1 MINTERKGIILAGG
15 SGTRLYPLSK
25 SVSKQ
30 LMPVYDKPMIYY
42 PLSTLMLSGIRDIL
56 IITRPHE
63 KENFY
68 NLLGNGDHLGVNI
81 SYAVQS
87 SPDGIAQAFLIG
99 EKFISNNNCALV
111 LGDNIFYGTN
121 LHKLLNNACKKSIGA
136 SVFCYRVEDPENYG
150 VIEFEQKKIISI
162 SEKPENPKSNY
173 VVTGLYYYDDQVV
186 DFAKSLK
193 PSNRGELEITDIN
206 NLYLEKELLTSEFMG
221 RGYAWLDTGSHDSLL
236 QAGQFIATLEN
247 RQGVKICCP
256 EEISYRLGWISA
268 EKLLEIA
275 NPYMKTKYGKYLK
288 SLIDEN

>member
-68 NLLGNGDHLGVNI
+68 NLLGNGDQLGISI
-81 SYAVQS
+81 SYQVQN
-87 SPDGIAQAFLIG
+87 SPEGIAQAFLIG
-99 EKFISNNNCALV
+99 EKFISGKNSTLI

-121 LHKLLNNACKKSIGA
+121 LPTLLGNACNKSVGA
-136 SVFCYRVEDPENYG
+136 TVFSYRVDDPENYG
-150 VIEFEQKKIISI
+150 VIEFEKKKIISI
-162 SEKPENPKSNY
+162 SEKPKKPKSNY
-173 VVTGLYYYDDQVV
+173 VITGLYYYDEQVI

-193 PSNRGELEITDIN
+193 PSERGELEITDIN
-206 NLYLEKELLTSEFMG
+206 SMYLEKNALTAEFMG

-236 QAGQFIATLEN
+236 HAGQFISTIEN
-247 RQGVKICCP
+247 RQGLKICCP
-256 EEISYRLGWISA
+256 EEVSYRAGWISSEQLLKIA
-268 EKLLEIA
+268 EPL
-275 NPYMKTKYGKYLK
+275 MKTNYGRYLK
-288 SLIDEN
+288 NLTEEI

>member
-1 MINTERKGIILAGG
+1 MRYKSRKGIILAGG

-42 PLSTLMLSGIRDIL
+42 PLSTLMLSGIKDIL

-68 NLLGNGDHLGVNI
+68 NLLGNGSQLGINI

-99 EKFISNNNCALV
+99 EKFISNNNCTLV

-121 LHKLLNNACKKSIGA
+121 LHTLLDNACKKSKGA

-162 SEKPENPKSNY
+162 TEKPKNPKSNY

-186 DFAKSLK
+186 DFAKELK
-193 PSNRGELEITDIN
+193 PSNRSELEITDIN
-206 NLYLEKELLTSEFMG
+206 NMYLERELLTSEFMG
-221 RGYAWLDTGSHDSLL
+221 RGYAWLDMGSHDSLL

-268 EKLLEIA
+268 EKLLKIA

-288 SLIDEN
+288 NLIDKS